1 MVMAQR
7 KPTYL
12 QKRNKDEVNKKAIVW
27 TGSIALAV
35 IVAMAV
41 LLILNK

>member
-1 MVMAQR
+1 MAQR

-12 QKRNKDEVNKKAIVW
+12 QKRNKNEVNKKAIVW
-27 TGSIALAV
+27 TGSIALVV

-41 LLILNK
+41 LLVLSK

>member
-1 MVMAQR
+1 MAQR
-7 KPTYL
+7 KSYL
-12 QKRNKDEVNKKAIVW
+12 QKREKDTVNKKAIVW

-41 LLILNK
+41 LLILTK